1 MNNPLAVTV
10 QRARELSGLGNT
22 TIYALIRDKKL
33 ETVTVGR
40 RRLVLFKSLESLL
53 QGEAA

>member
-10 QRARELSGLGNT
+10 QRARELTGLGNT
-22 TIYALIRDKKL
+22 TLYALIRDKKL

-53 QGEAA
+53 QSEAA